1 MEKTPTSLGRVEHS
15 TFLVRRAIFGYT
27 EILENKIAYVGNQCA
42 NRAIKKKKVPLYGL
56 QQTSVSFESFLKDE
70 SSLIRASVWEL

>member
-42 NRAIKKKKVPLYGL
+42 NRAIKKKKFHCMGFNKLQSPLK
-56 QQTSVSFESFLKDE
+56 VSLKMRV
-70 SSLIRASVWEL
+70 L